1 VKRSRFVRRWL
12 PPVIGL
18 SLTVAYVGAT
28 KLERRRMDTTTVQ
41 PAPATTP
48 AAHRVDADRLFGA
61 VQALSAPEMEGRQ
74 TGTPG
79 NHRAQ
84 AFILARFRQL
94 NLQSL
99 GAGYEQRFSFVHRSI
114 IGTVTPGRPATR
126 PYPDATNLIAIVG
139 GTSKPDEVLIVSAH
153 YDHLGVREGRTFPGA
168 DDNASGVAAMLE
180 TAAYAAAHPLRH
192 SVVFVAF
199 DGEEQGLQGSKY
211 FVAHPPIPL
220 DRVRL
225 VINLDMVSRS
235 DTGSIVASGTWFDP
249 ALKSLVLK
257 AAEGRR
263 LSVAFGH
270 DRPMYLAGGIEDW
283 THQSDQGPFHDAGV
297 RTLYYGV
304 EDHDDYHQ
312 PTDTA
317 DKIPRP
323 FFIEVCELVLQT
335 LLGADGGV

>member
-1 VKRSRFVRRWL
+1 MLRRWL
-12 PPVIGL
+12 PPIVSL
-18 SLTVAYVGAT
+18 SLLAGYTGAT
-28 KLERRRMDTTTVQ
+28 AREHRRMEATRLQ
-41 PAPATTP
+41 PAAAAITTP
-48 AAHRVDADRLFGA
+48 HRVDADRLFTI
-61 VQALSAPEMEGRQ
+61 VQALSAPEMEGRR

-94 NLQSL
+94 GLQPL
-99 GAGYEQRFSFVHRSI
+99 GAGYEQKFSFVHRSI
-114 IGTVTPGRPATR
+114 IGTVMPGRPAKQ
-126 PYPDATNLIAIVG
+126 PYPDATNLIGVVR
-139 GTSKPDEVLIVSAH
+139 GTAQPDAFVIVSAH
-153 YDHLGVREGRTFPGA
+153 YDHLGLREGRTFPGA

-180 TAAYAAAHPLRH
+180 TAAYVAAHPLRH
-192 SVVFVAF
+192 SVAFVAF

-211 FVAHPPIPL
+211 FVAHPPLPL

-235 DTGSIVASGTWFDP
+235 DTGSIVASGTWSDP
-249 ALKSLVLK
+249 ALKDLVSR
-257 AAEGRR
+257 AAQGRR

-270 DRPMYLAGGIEDW
+270 DRPVYLAGGVEDW
-283 THQSDQGPFHDAGV
+283 TNQSDQGPFHDAGV

-304 EDHDDYHQ
+304 EDHPDYHQ

-323 FFIEVCELVLQT
+323 FFTEVAELVVQT
-335 LLGADGGV
+335 LIDADAL

>member
-1 VKRSRFVRRWL
+1 MRRWL
-12 PPVIGL
+12 PPVIAVC
-18 SLTVAYVGAT
+18 LTVGYAGAT
-28 KLERRRMDTTTVQ
+28 RLERRRMETTTLQ
-41 PAPATTP
+41 PAVAGP
-48 AAHRVDADRLFGA
+48 AAPHRIDGA
-61 VQALSAPEMEGRQ
+61 RAFAVVQALSAPEMEGRQ

-84 AFILARFRQL
+84 AFIVARFRQL
-94 NLQSL
+94 GVPAL
-99 GAGYEQRFSFVHRSI
+99 GGGYEQKFSFVHRSV
-114 IGTVTPGRPATR
+114 IGTVMPGRPAKR
-126 PYPDATNLIAIVG
+126 PYPDATNLIAIVR
-139 GTSKPDEVLIVSAH
+139 GTAQPEHVLIVSAH
-153 YDHLGVREGRTFPGA
+153 YDHLGVRDGRLFPGA

-180 TAAYAAAHPLRH
+180 TAAYVVAHPLRL

-199 DGEEQGLQGSKY
+199 DGEEQGLQGSQY
-211 FVAHPPIPL
+211 FVAHSPIPL
-220 DRVRL
+220 DRVGL

-235 DTGSIVASGTWFDP
+235 DTGSIVASGTWSDP
-249 ALKSLVLK
+249 SLKSLVLK

-270 DRPMYLAGGIEDW
+270 DRPIYLAGGIEDW

-304 EDHDDYHQ
+304 EDHPDYHQ

-323 FFIEVCELVLQT
+323 FFDDVCDLVVQT
-335 LLGADGGV
+335 VLGADGG